1 MEKNSYYDNHGLSQS
16 FLKQY
21 LSPNPQVV
29 VEEPEVDRWYTEKK
43 HFTIGDGVD
52 MQLTTPELFDEIMFT
67 SKLTDSE
74 KPSDKMLGVIHLAYE
89 KAKDTLLAP
98 ETHEVFEQVALEAAR
113 ELAWNP
119 KWGDEAVLKNVNK
132 YYDYYIEL
140 FEAEGKVVLT
150 VEDRQKIDSLVIAI
164 RTHENTSHY
173 FRIHHSE
180 QVIIYQLPIY
190 FEERG
195 EDCKALLDM
204 VIVDHKN
211 KTIRPIDFKTMGDTI
226 YMFPKSMRQRRYDIQ
241 AAFYTRAL
249 QHYKLQQGWDDYK
262 ILPFEFIVVSTTD
275 NIVVPIVYQC
285 TVDTLLIGA
294 EGRPPVVKTL
304 DNGDEVILR
313 KGLVGWNQLL
323 DLHISY
329 REIGYNT
336 HVDLLD
342 GMVSLDWDS
351 KY

>member
-1 MEKNSYYDNHGLSQS
+1 MQKNSYYDNHGLSQS

-21 LSPNPQVV
+21 LSPNPQIIT
-29 VEEPEVDRWYTEKK
+29 EEPEPDKWYTEKK

-52 MQLTTPELFDEIMFT
+52 MQLTTPNLFDEIMFT
-67 SKLTDSE
+67 SELTIE
-74 KPSDKMLGVIHLAYE
+74 QKPTDKALGVLHLAYE
-89 KAKDTLLAP
+89 MFK
-98 ETHEVFEQVALEAAR
+98 EVPMDYDNCVLKAAR
-113 ELAWNP
+113 EIGWNP
-119 KWGDEAVLKNVNK
+119 KWGDDAIVKNLGK
-132 YYDYYIEL
+132 YYEY
-140 FEAEGKVVLT
+140 FEDLKKAEGKVVLT

-164 RTHENTSHY
+164 RTHENTAGY
-173 FRIHHSE
+173 FRIQHSE
-180 QVIIYQLPIY
+180 QVHIYQLPIY

-249 QHYKLQQGWDDYK
+249 QHYKLQQGWEDYR

-275 NIVVPIVYQC
+275 TIVVPIVYQC
-285 TVDTLLIGA
+285 TIDTLFIGA
-294 EGRPPVVKTL
+294 EGRPPVVKEL
-304 DNGDEVILR
+304 ENGDEVILR
-313 KGLVGWNQLL
+313 KGLQGWNQLL

-329 REIGYNT
+329 REIGYST
-336 HVDLLD
+336 HLDLLD